1 MRLDEQSPVFRRTI
15 VPWYDS
21 ETACLL
27 TLIFLFLVF
36 LFGMAGIAVANEV
49 AEYRPHLWVP
59 VLLTAMSAG
68 VIVSTTIRL
77 IRRYMIYRSERR
89 ES

>member
-1 MRLDEQSPVFRRTI
+1 MRLDQSSPVFRRTL

-21 ETACLL
+21 EAACLL

-36 LFGMAGIAVANEV
+36 LFGMAGISVANEV
-49 AEYRPHLWVP
+49 EEYRDHLWVP
-59 VLLTAMSAG
+59 VLLVAMSAG
-68 VIVSTTIRL
+68 VIVSITIRL
-77 IRRYMIYRSERR
+77 INRYLIYRSERR